1 MLLAKVK
8 IKVNENW
15 EPKLCG
21 STLKANFIRASEMV
35 LDKRREDKV

>member
-1 MLLAKVK
+1 MLLAKVE
-8 IKVNENW
+8 IKVDENW

-21 STLKANFIRASEMV
+21 STLKANFKGASKMV